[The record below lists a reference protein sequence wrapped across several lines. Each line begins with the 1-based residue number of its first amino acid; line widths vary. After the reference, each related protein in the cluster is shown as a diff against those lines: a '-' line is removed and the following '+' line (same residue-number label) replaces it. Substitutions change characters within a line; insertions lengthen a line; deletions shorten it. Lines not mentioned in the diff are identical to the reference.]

1 MLIRLRLRRC
11 GSGVSEAAHDA
22 SVDTECRGAVI
33 IEAWRTGSLIE
44 SRRRLSATARWLVQ
58 SFQTIS
64 R

>member
-11 GSGVSEAAHDA
+11 GSGVSEAAHA